1 MFLRRRGLLGNLSQS
16 EEPGSPPAPEG
27 RNNKLKNGKRLYK
40 PKYIVGKLLESRS
53 CMFVLCGALA
63 MQAGLQVSLD
73 CYAANETWS
82 NWKEKGQC

>member
-16 EEPGSPPAPEG
+16 EEPGG

-82 NWKEKGQC
+82 NWKEKGQR